1 MHQEACMGKLAH
13 ESRDAGA
20 GQRQR
25 RQPPRVTV
33 LALARA
39 WSPLKRAGGLLLW
52 ARAPFARKQYAAEFE
67 GFREFVSGFASDKQ
81 RCLKA
86 DESQS
91 VADDAVLLG
100 LLEATRVPRPNALRP
115 NLYDIALG
123 YRRREAEPKFREWLA
138 IHEDRTSIAG

>member
-1 MHQEACMGKLAH
+1 MAETPHG
-13 ESRDAGA
+13 SRDVGT
-20 GQRQR
+20 GRRLCRQT
-25 RQPPRVTV
+25 PRVTV

-39 WSPLKRAGGLLLW
+39 WSPLKRAGGLLQW
-52 ARAPFARKQYAAEFE
+52 ARAPFARRQYAAEFE
-67 GFREFVSGFASDKQ
+67 GFREFVSGFPSDRQ

-91 VADDAVLLG
+91 VADDAVMLG

-123 YRRREAEPKFREWLA
+123 YRRRQAEPNFREWLA
-138 IHEDRTSIAG
+138 IYEDRASVAG